1 MAQFI
6 VRVELQSANS
16 EDYESLHEKMKAKGY
31 NREIQDV
38 LGTWFHLPTAEYTA
52 TKNSTASAVRDEARG
67 IAGSVK
73 SGHYVLAT
81 QVADIAWWLAK
92 K

>member
-6 VRVELQSANS
+6 VRVEIHSASS

-31 NREIQDV
+31 SREIQDGQ
-38 LGTWFHLPTAEYTA
+38 GTWFHLPTAEYTA
-52 TKNSTASAVRDEARG
+52 TKSSNAFDVREEVRG
-67 IAGSVK
+67 IASSVK
-73 SGHYVLAT
+73 SGHFVLVT
-81 QVADIAWWLAK
+81 EVANISWWLSK